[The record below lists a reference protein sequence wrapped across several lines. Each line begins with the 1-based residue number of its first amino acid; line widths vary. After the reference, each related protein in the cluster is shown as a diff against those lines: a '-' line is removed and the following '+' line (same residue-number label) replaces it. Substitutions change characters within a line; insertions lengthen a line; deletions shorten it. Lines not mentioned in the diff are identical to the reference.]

1 MSGWSLVRAVHV
13 YCLSPYVRNRN
24 RDSPRAK
31 RSPSSF
37 QMIFQDPSQMMHQ
50 LLSTS
55 RPLSTDDDAPWV
67 HDTDF
72 EEKKEKTLA
81 AVLAAKKKIRQEI
94 GELQEKLRTSK
105 DAAAKLKADL
115 ARGAAA
121 RDDAM
126 GLGDL
131 G

>member
-1 MSGWSLVRAVHV
+1 
-13 YCLSPYVRNRN
+13 
-24 RDSPRAK
+24 
-31 RSPSSF
+31 
-37 QMIFQDPSQMMHQ
+37 MMHQ

-55 RPLSTDDDAPWV
+55 RPLSTSPDSPWV

-72 EEKKEKTLA
+72 EDKKEKTLA

-94 GELQEKLRTSK
+94 GQLQDKLRTSK

-121 RDDAM
+121 REE
-126 GLGDL
+126 GEL
-131 G
+131 

>member
-1 MSGWSLVRAVHV
+1 
-13 YCLSPYVRNRN
+13 
-24 RDSPRAK
+24 
-31 RSPSSF
+31 
-37 QMIFQDPSQMMHQ
+37 MIFQDPSQMMHQ

-105 DAAAKLKADL
+105 DAAAKLKAEL

-126 GLGDL
+126 GDL